1 MAEQKENRAFNEML
15 IAGKKRLENKSP
27 AEIAKNAGVV
37 FDEETST
44 IKLKSFDKEIE
55 IKYPS
60 YDVIGWDNEWY
71 ILMLLHYL
79 DLADGSPMEGK
90 LIHFGELKDGLIRGA
105 RFDKTIEEQMKKFLS
120 KKDEDKVINTCK
132 ALCGE
137 QIKSKADYSAVF
149 KLFPNY
155 PITVNIWFEDE
166 EFPAEAN
173 MLIDKSADN
182 YLTIEDAV
190 VAADLMMQVIFDK
203 YDELYK

>member
-1 MAEQKENRAFNEML
+1 MAEKQENRAFNEML

-27 AEIAKNAGVV
+27 IEIAKNSGAI

-44 IKLKSFDKEIE
+44 IKLQSFDRLIE

-60 YDVIGWDNEWY
+60 YDVSGWDDEWY

-79 DLADGSPMEGK
+79 DLADGTPMEGK
-90 LIHFGELKDGLIRGA
+90 WIHFGELKDGLIRGS
-105 RFDKTIEEQMKKFLS
+105 RYDKTIEEEMAKFLA
-120 KKDEDKVINTCK
+120 KKDEDKVINACK
-132 ALCGE
+132 ALGGE
-137 QIKSKADYSAVF
+137 VIKSKADFSAVF
-149 KLFPNY
+149 KLYPNY
-155 PITVNIWFEDE
+155 PIAVNIWFEDE
-166 EFPAEAN
+166 EFPAEAK

-190 VAADLMMQVIFDK
+190 VAAELMMRSIFNK